1 VPTGGLAYARRAGG
15 KRRDQGVDHDAHRCR
30 NALVFARNA
39 LAVAVSTVIAGYTVT
54 AEGQTQEQS
63 AAEAQDQAPEPARP
77 SDEQNEQVAQA
88 EQGTAPTAPP
98 QRDRQ
103 GDILEQVIVTAR
115 KRSENLQD
123 IPQSVQAITET
134 ELTRGDVNGID
145 DAVRLIPSLS
155 YVSYGPGTTKLIF
168 RGVADSSVSFIADAS
183 AALYL
188 DEQPL
193 TQNSQNPDVQMID
206 IARVEALAGPQ
217 GTLYGSSAQSGTL
230 RIITNAPDPTQ
241 FEASV
246 GSSVRSGPESEMS
259 YEIDAVLNLPL
270 KEDKVALRLVGFD
283 ARDGGFIDNVLGT
296 SGGGTKT
303 NADVAD
309 DDFNRVDWS
318 GGRATLLW
326 NINDAWELQTGA
338 VFQYLD
344 ANSWQTYDADVGDLE
359 VIRFHDE
366 PHKDDWQQFH
376 VTVQAISGSPT
387 SSPRAPISRAIS
399 STPSIRR
406 PTTSICGPSRSATTR
421 RTTSGRIRRASRSTT
436 RRRAASRRS
445 SACRTRGSGSSG

>member
-1 VPTGGLAYARRAGG
+1 PDEQAADARSQA
-15 KRRDQGVDHDAHRCR
+15 
-30 NALVFARNA
+30 
-39 LAVAVSTVIAGYTVT
+39 
-54 AEGQTQEQS
+54 QEQDQQ
-63 AAEAQDQAPEPARP
+63 AQPTQGQAEEPKAEA
-77 SDEQNEQVAQA
+77 S
-88 EQGTAPTAPP
+88 GPP
-98 QRDRQ
+98 QRDRS

-193 TQNSQNPDVQMID
+193 TQNRQNPAVQMSD

-326 NINDAWELQTGA
+326 NINDAWQLQTGA
-338 VFQYLD
+338 VFQYLA
-344 ANSWQTYDADVGDLE
+344 ANSWQTYDANSVDLE
-359 VIRFHDE
+359 FIRFHEE

-376 VTVQAISGSPT
+376 VTVQGDLGFADL
-387 SSPRAPISRAIS
+387 IS
-399 STPSIRR
+399 SS
-406 PTTSICGPSRSATTR
+406 SYFTR
-421 RTTSGRIRRASRSTT
+421 DVEY
-436 RRRAASRRS
+436 
-445 SACRTRGSGSSG
+445 